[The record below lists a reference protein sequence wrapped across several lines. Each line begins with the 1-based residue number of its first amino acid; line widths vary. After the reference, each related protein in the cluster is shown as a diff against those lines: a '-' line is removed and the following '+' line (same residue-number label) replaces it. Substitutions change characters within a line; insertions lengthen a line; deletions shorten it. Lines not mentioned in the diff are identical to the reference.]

1 MFLRFVFK
9 TPFLAKL
16 QVFYVDDTW
25 LHQTVEEATSDM
37 KDRTPHQRDSTE
49 GELGRAAVL
58 LSLGDGGRGQ
68 TVGD

>member
-1 MFLRFVFK
+1 M
-9 TPFLAKL
+9 
-16 QVFYVDDTW
+16 
-25 LHQTVEEATSDM
+25 EEATSDM
-37 KDRTPHQRDSTE
+37 KDRTAHQRDSTE